1 MKAAVL
7 KAFGSPLV
15 VEEVASPV
23 LGTGEVIVDMFAV
36 DVLAYARDV
45 YSGRRQMLLETPVIP
60 GTGGVGRVREIGPD
74 ATKLSVGDWVLC
86 DPTIR
91 SRDDVLAPDIT
102 LQGLSAGGEGGLRL
116 QRFHHDGSYAEQMRT
131 PTENV
136 FRIGDIDPV
145 DAPYWVSLS
154 KLMVPYGGLL
164 SIDFAAGETLVV
176 NGATGKFGG
185 AAVEIAL
192 AMGAAWVIA
201 TGRSTAALEAL
212 SRRFGP
218 RVLTVAMSGDEAGDR
233 AAILRTAPGPID
245 CVFDILP
252 PMATQSQVRAAV
264 LTVRPGGRVSL
275 MGGVGMEGG
284 DDLALPYRWLMR
296 NNINLRGQWMY
307 PPWAVVRMIAM
318 ARSGLID
325 LKLRDVQTY
334 ALDDIHDAVEHAA
347 VSAGPFQMT
356 VVLPQPS
363 SHGIGAAS
371 T

>member
-1 MKAAVL
+1 M
-7 KAFGSPLV
+7 
-15 VEEVASPV
+15 
-23 LGTGEVIVDMFAV
+23 IVDVFAA

-45 YSGRRQMLLETPVIP
+45 YSGKRQMLLETPVVP
-60 GTGGVGRVREIGPD
+60 GTGAVGRVREVGPD
-74 ATKLSVGDWVLC
+74 ATKLKVGDWVLC
-86 DPTIR
+86 DPTVR

-116 QRFHHDGSYAEQMRT
+116 QRYHHDGSYAEQMRT

-136 FRIGDIDPV
+136 FPIGDIDAAA
-145 DAPYWVSLS
+145 APYWVSLS

-164 SIDFAAGETLVV
+164 SINFAAGETLVV

-201 TGRSTAALEAL
+201 TGRSTAALDEL
-212 SRRFGP
+212 SRRFGS
-218 RVLTVAMSGDEAGDR
+218 RILTVAMSGDEAGDC
-233 AAILRTAPGPID
+233 AAILRRAPGPID

-275 MGGVGMEGG
+275 MGGVGMQGG

-296 NNINLRGQWMY
+296 NNITLRGQWMY
-307 PPWAVVRMIAM
+307 PPHAVVKMIAM
-318 ARSGLID
+318 ARAGLID

-334 ALDDIHDAVEHAA
+334 PLDDIQEAVENAA
-347 VSAGPFQMT
+347 TNADPFQMT
-356 VVLPQPS
+356 VVTPQPS
-363 SHGIGAAS
+363 GS
-371 T
+371 

>member
-15 VEEVASPV
+15 VEEAPSPK
-23 LGTGEVIVDMFAV
+23 LGTGEVIVDVVAA
-36 DVLAYARDV
+36 DVLSYAADV
-45 YSGRRQMLLETPVIP
+45 YAGRRQMLLELPIVP
-60 GTGGVGRVREIGPD
+60 GTGGVGRVREVGPD
-74 ATKLSVGDWVLC
+74 ATKLRVGDWVLC

-91 SRDDVLAPDIT
+91 SRDDVLAPDII
-102 LQGLSAGGEGGLRL
+102 LQGLSAGSEGGLRL

-136 FRIGDIDPV
+136 FPLGQMDV
-145 DAPYWVSLS
+145 ADAPYWVSLS

-185 AAVEIAL
+185 AAVEVAL
-192 AMGAAWVIA
+192 AMGAAWVLA
-201 TGRSTAALEAL
+201 TGRNAAALEDLA
-212 SRRFGP
+212 RRFGP
-218 RVLTVAMSGDEAGDR
+218 RVLTTAMRGDEEEDR

-245 CVFDILP
+245 CIFDILP
-252 PMATQSQVRAAV
+252 PMATQTQVRAAV

-275 MGGVGMEGG
+275 MGGVGMQGG

-296 NNINLRGQWMY
+296 NNITLRGQWMY
-307 PPWAVVRMIAM
+307 PPEAVVRMIAM

-325 LKLRDVQTY
+325 IRRREVRTFP
-334 ALDDIHDAVEHAA
+334 LDEIHDAVAHAA
-347 VSAGPFQMT
+347 DNSDPFVMT
-356 VVLPQPS
+356 VVQPQP
-363 SHGIGAAS
+363 A
-371 T
+371 